1 VTLSPNAT
9 PSPSPSV
16 LAPTPARPDDNVIA
30 RDLRARATSPTESLT
45 RGERE
50 SGVEALLAGQKLYLE
65 VSGSEPL
72 RQAMTAALQQRLQT
86 NGKLQMTVDRDA
98 AEVALKVTIQ
108 PSAQAER
115 ITALA
120 RIVNADGKVIWP
132 LTPNTRGRQYSG
144 LAEEVFAQI
153 NRDLEHDLRRV
164 KR

>member
-1 VTLSPNAT
+1 
-9 PSPSPSV
+9 V
-16 LAPTPARPDDNVIA
+16 LAPTPARLDDNVIA

-50 SGVEALLAGQKLYLE
+50 SGVEALLTGQKLYLE

-86 NGKLQMTVDRDA
+86 NGKLQLTVDREA

-132 LTPNTRGRQYSG
+132 LTPNTRGREYVG
-144 LAEEVFAQI
+144 LRENIAATL
-153 NRDLEHDLRRV
+153 NRDLTRELGQVRR
-164 KR
+164 KQK